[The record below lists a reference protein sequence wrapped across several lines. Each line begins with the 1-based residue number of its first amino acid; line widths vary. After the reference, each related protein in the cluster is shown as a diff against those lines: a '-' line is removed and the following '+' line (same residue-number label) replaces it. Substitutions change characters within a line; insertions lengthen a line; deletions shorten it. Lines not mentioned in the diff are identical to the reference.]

1 MFLCA
6 NKLYNGWEIY
16 KRVLKLEFRPN
27 YIPDI
32 ALVDPELTLTCPS
45 PVTIACGL
53 DAFSQLFESYFS
65 TNASVLTDTLAFEG
79 MIRINR
85 SLISVCTDKDHDID
99 ARSDVAYGAYLS
111 GITLANA
118 GLGTVHGIGGAMGGL
133 FDIPHGVACGL
144 LLKPVMDITFKKLA
158 IKWETEKWESKL
170 KRVAML
176 LSGKSVKTYDKA
188 RELLIESL
196 SGWTE
201 KLQLKPLSHYGIGE
215 DDLGKIII
223 ASGNKNNPYKL
234 TAEEMEQVLISVQ

>member
-1 MFLCA
+1 
-6 NKLYNGWEIY
+6 
-16 KRVLKLEFRPN
+16 
-27 YIPDI
+27 
-32 ALVDPELTLTCPS
+32 
-45 PVTIACGL
+45 
-53 DAFSQLFESYFS
+53 
-65 TNASVLTDTLAFEG
+65 
-79 MIRINR
+79 
-85 SLISVCTDKDHDID
+85 
-99 ARSDVAYGAYLS
+99 
-111 GITLANA
+111 
-118 GLGTVHGIGGAMGGL
+118 MGGL

>member
-27 YIPDI
+27 
-32 ALVDPELTLTCPS
+32 
-45 PVTIACGL
+45 
-53 DAFSQLFESYFS
+53 
-65 TNASVLTDTLAFEG
+65 
-79 MIRINR
+79 
-85 SLISVCTDKDHDID
+85 
-99 ARSDVAYGAYLS
+99 
-111 GITLANA
+111 
-118 GLGTVHGIGGAMGGL
+118 
-133 FDIPHGVACGL
+133 
-144 LLKPVMDITFKKLA
+144 
-158 IKWETEKWESKL
+158 
-170 KRVAML
+170 
-176 LSGKSVKTYDKA
+176 KTYDKA